1 MMQMMK
7 RNILFIL
14 SILASLVAFYS
25 PIRQLLGLSLHNELY
40 SHIPLIPLMSGF
52 FLFWSRKSIFSKVE
66 YSFGAG
72 ATTIVTGA
80 LLGIAGFVG
89 VTNHNQD
96 DYLSLLTFSVWL
108 TWIGSFIL
116 CYGFQSSKRASFPLL
131 FLLFMIPLPSVVTQ
145 AAVQFLQRG
154 STEAASLLFTML
166 GMPVTRDGYVF
177 HLPQFSIEVAKECSG
192 IRSSIALIITGAIA
206 GKLFL
211 RSGWQRVLL
220 AISLIPI
227 AILKNAIRI
236 VSLSVIGAFFDERI
250 FEGDLHRKGGI
261 VFFVIA
267 LFLVWAV
274 IASLRKMDSQKG
286 DRL

>member
-1 MMQMMK
+1 
-7 RNILFIL
+7 
-14 SILASLVAFYS
+14 V
-25 PIRQLLGLSLHNELY
+25 
-40 SHIPLIPLMSGF
+40 
-52 FLFWSRKSIFSKVE
+52 
-66 YSFGAG
+66 
-72 ATTIVTGA
+72 
-80 LLGIAGFVG
+80 
-89 VTNHNQD
+89 
-96 DYLSLLTFSVWL
+96 
-108 TWIGSFIL
+108 
-116 CYGFQSSKRASFPLL
+116 
-131 FLLFMIPLPSVVTQ
+131 
-145 AAVQFLQRG
+145 
-154 STEAASLLFTML
+154 SLLFTML

-211 RSGWQRVLL
+211 LSGWQRVLL

-274 IASLRKMDSQKG
+274 IASLRRIGAGSRG
-286 DRL
+286 